1 MHINLIRTETTTMAR
16 IIGAASLVLA
26 SVGASIAASPAQVS
40 LFDRYVAAAK
50 AEPGYTGPSA
60 ERGRAFFFASHAGG
74 KADTPACTAC
84 HTSNLAGAGETKAGK
99 PIEPMAA
106 SVAPTRYTDP
116 DIVEKWFR
124 RNCRDVLGRACSA
137 AEKSDVLAFL
147 LSL

>member
-1 MHINLIRTETTTMAR
+1 MAR

-84 HTSNLAGAGETKAGK
+84 HTSNLAGAGETC
-99 PIEPMAA
+99 PSSEILRQRAA
-106 SVAPTRYTDP
+106 QIKGGSGS
-116 DIVEKWFR
+116 F
-124 RNCRDVLGRACSA
+124 G
-137 AEKSDVLAFL
+137 
-147 LSL
+147 